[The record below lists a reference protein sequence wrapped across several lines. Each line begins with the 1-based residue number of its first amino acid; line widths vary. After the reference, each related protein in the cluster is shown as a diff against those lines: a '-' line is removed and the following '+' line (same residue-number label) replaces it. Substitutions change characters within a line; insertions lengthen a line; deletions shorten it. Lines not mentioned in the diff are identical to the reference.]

1 MLLAFYQ
8 PTPIKCSNKVFDVAA
23 SKPKQV
29 VNILGILG
37 SINATIVLKEYFS
50 TKKNTIEPA
59 MLGLLGRFT

>member
-8 PTPIKCSNKVFDVAA
+8 PTPIKCFNKVFDVAV

-37 SINATIVLKEYFS
+37 SINAIIVLKYFS